1 VVPSG
6 SGGCYLRED
15 AKDQN
20 DHVDR
25 TLTVSGL
32 AYRPAKTGATDQARA
47 VFRDPPG
54 WKRSRPAV
62 PVRGLG
68 EEAKLVRTLNPS
80 VAQRH
85 VALAVRWR
93 NVFTLIDLDLNSALD
108 RNRGRIPPSS
118 EVEAGVLAVARDI
131 LAGIHVPPA
140 PAPTAPAYLSGEAR
154 KVKVTCD
161 SIGAARRLVPGISRH
176 PIAGS
181 DLRAGCDWS
190 ENDGERPDLTVEAE
204 VIPPSAATGE
214 TGTRIATTLSGQWRP
229 KDPRVPKLGDEA
241 RIDHFTFQAGLS
253 RTSSVVAR
261 RGNLLVYVSY
271 GSWNHP
277 STAMM
282 DAEVIGI
289 AKAVLAG

>member
-1 VVPSG
+1 VLS
-6 SGGCYLRED
+6 SGGQVCDWRED
-15 AKDQN
+15 DEDRR
-20 DHVDR
+20 DHVER
-25 TLTVSGL
+25 TLIVSGL
-32 AYRPAKTGATDQARA
+32 AYRPDKTGATDQARA
-47 VFRDPPG
+47 AFRDPPG
-54 WKRSRPAV
+54 WTKFGPAV

-68 EEAKLVRTLNPS
+68 DEAKLVRDLNPS
-80 VAQRH
+80 VARRH

-93 NVFTLIDLDLNSALD
+93 NVLTLVDLDLESLLE

-118 EVEAGVLAVARDI
+118 EVEAGAVAVARDI
-131 LAGIHVPPA
+131 LAGVHAPPA
-140 PAPTAPAYLSGEAR
+140 PAPATPPYAGGEVR
-154 KVKVTCD
+154 KVRVTCD

-190 ENDGERPDLTVEAE
+190 ENDGERPALTVEAE
-204 VIPPSAATGE
+204 VVPPSAATGE
-214 TGTRIATTLSGQWRP
+214 TGTRIATTLFGQWRP

-241 RIDHFTFQAGLS
+241 RIDHFTFESGVS
-253 RTSSVVAR
+253 RSSSVVAR

-271 GSWNHP
+271 GRWNHP

-282 DAEVIGI
+282 DAEVIDI